1 MIGSDEVVGTDP
13 GKEPG
18 IDDFPE
24 EGGEEPGDGSENE
37 NSPTIVGSNFN
48 GNSFDISNDV
58 LEVSV
63 NTDAENPI
71 PLQVALSAPNG
82 IAHVYVTI
90 DSETLTENLLSG
102 VGLAT
107 SFDLAEPGA
116 LEAGLNGLGFP
127 TSDAVVG
134 KIEIPFDITNFTPLL
149 GLYGAANHNF
159 VIRLVDLKGL
169 EITETLKIKSVE

>member
-1 MIGSDEVVGTDP
+1 M
-13 GKEPG
+13 
-18 IDDFPE
+18 
-24 EGGEEPGDGSENE
+24 
-37 NSPTIVGSNFN
+37 
-48 GNSFDISNDV
+48 
-58 LEVSV
+58 
-63 NTDAENPI
+63 
-71 PLQVALSAPNG
+71 
-82 IAHVYVTI
+82 
-90 DSETLTENLLSG
+90 SG